1 VDELP
6 APANRLPIGALR
18 GVHWDVLPLSLEP
31 GELVLV
37 YSDGVTDAR
46 DAAGEPFGD
55 ERLKQVLAGV
65 DGEPRVVVDEVMR
78 AVEAFTAGGE
88 PYDDITLVA
97 VRWVGER

>member
-1 VDELP
+1 
-6 APANRLPIGALR
+6 
-18 GVHWDVLPLSLEP
+18 VHWDVLPLSLEP